1 MQRSEAILKAWEG
14 EMPHWKDKWVL
25 SFNLSPFGSVSKNN
39 MLKCCVNSISSLSS
53 GHIIIVKI
61 RKMNWEI
68 IVSISV
74 LINILP
80 PEPSSSSWG
89 CDDSPS
95 SPSPQRN
102 QQIFVSAPAAYCTA
116 SPCWDIRSGNKC
128 DVMKYFYRKFRVH
141 KQMLL
146 WVLLL
151 FKERKVD
158 EELWNVDDFLE
169 VKVILTSEQRVG
181 TFGLK
186 GHFENLITK
195 WQRIRCLQTFTV
207 EGGKEKSEDEADT
220 DSVIQSLHL
229 NISKCLIGSAQHS
242 LTQF

>member
-1 MQRSEAILKAWEG
+1 
-14 EMPHWKDKWVL
+14 
-25 SFNLSPFGSVSKNN
+25 
-39 MLKCCVNSISSLSS
+39 
-53 GHIIIVKI
+53 
-61 RKMNWEI
+61 
-68 IVSISV
+68 
-74 LINILP
+74 
-80 PEPSSSSWG
+80 
-89 CDDSPS
+89 
-95 SPSPQRN
+95 
-102 QQIFVSAPAAYCTA
+102 
-116 SPCWDIRSGNKC
+116 
-128 DVMKYFYRKFRVH
+128 
-141 KQMLL
+141 MLL

-207 EGGKEKSEDEADT
+207 GGGGKEKSEDEADT

-229 NISKCLIGSAQHS
+229 NISKCL
-242 LTQF
+242 

>member
-1 MQRSEAILKAWEG
+1 MCRGVKLFLRLEKVKCLTERISG
-14 EMPHWKDKWVL
+14 
-25 SFNLSPFGSVSKNN
+25 SFPLINN

-68 IVSISV
+68 TVSISV

-207 EGGKEKSEDEADT
+207 GGGARKRVKMKQ
-220 DSVIQSLHL
+220 I
-229 NISKCLIGSAQHS
+229 
-242 LTQF
+242 LTQWFSLYIWTFQNV

>member
-1 MQRSEAILKAWEG
+1 MNFFFNTANKKEKKTQFIHCVQRSEAILKAWED

-39 MLKCCVNSISSLSS
+39 MLKCCVKSISSLSS

-68 IVSISV
+68 IVSMSV

-102 QQIFVSAPAAYCTA
+102 PQIFVSAPAAYCTA
-116 SPCWDIRSGNKC
+116 SPCWDIRSGN
-128 DVMKYFYRKFRVH
+128 RVS
-141 KQMLL
+141 
-146 WVLLL
+146 
-151 FKERKVD
+151 
-158 EELWNVDDFLE
+158 WNIFIGNSE
-169 VKVILTSEQRVG
+169 YTS
-181 TFGLK
+181 
-186 GHFENLITK
+186 
-195 WQRIRCLQTFTV
+195 RCYC
-207 EGGKEKSEDEADT
+207 EYSYCSKRGK
-220 DSVIQSLHL
+220 
-229 NISKCLIGSAQHS
+229 
-242 LTQF
+242 